1 MNMKIEGISDPIERF
16 EDFIKSYR
24 TEDGTYKYRVM
35 LQKMSLTGS
44 KSLVIDFEDLLR
56 FDPELAKKTLENPE
70 EFIKS
75 ASRAIKNVML
85 IEDPDYAKKI
95 EKFYPR
101 FKNLPEKISLRKI
114 RSHHIGQLVAIDG
127 IITRA
132 SEVKPQLIEAV
143 FECQR
148 CHEKI
153 VVLQEEGKYTPP
165 VQCTNP
171 TCRRKGPFKLIVEE
185 SKFIDWQKIRVQE
198 RPEDLPPGQ
207 LPRFIDAY
215 LKDDLVD
222 IARPGDRVTVIGILK
237 TSPEFGQRGRKTATF
252 RVFIETN
259 YVELTEKEA
268 ERLEI
273 APEEEQKILELAKD
287 QWIHKKIIRSIAPS
301 IYGYDDIKE
310 AIALLLFGGVPKTLP
325 DGMKIRGEPNILLV
339 GDPGT
344 AKSLTYSEHIIV
356 IDNEKSFLFKP
367 IGELID
373 AYMEKYRSYVERDGD
388 TEILTLKKI
397 GEKLYTVSIS
407 PISLE
412 PELRPI
418 KALIRHLAPKRVV
431 IARTKRGRE
440 AILTKDH
447 SLIGY
452 DDGRLVAVKPKDALK
467 MELLVPMLKK
477 IPSQFRRVMDSINI
491 GTRKLPL
498 DWETGYLIGFF
509 LGDGTVTLTSS
520 GERIELS
527 TCDNAIAHYI
537 DRIFRTKLGTQ
548 AYIYRRV
555 SDGLKTM
562 YRIIVYERD
571 IVKWFKANCIE
582 ACDIHTAKRKGY
594 ISRLKKVP
602 EFAYNAPEEF
612 ISGLISGLLDSDG
625 TILPSRYGVKKWRGE
640 VTIAT
645 TSRNLAYG
653 LSLLLTILGLTHTI
667 KHRKTRYKGETK
679 KYFKIN
685 IVDPAIPHVLKP
697 LNEVKASRLLK
708 VEATSIDYVDLI
720 PIPQGLVTVVGILG
734 MNRRNLGLR
743 NKAAEFRGKAYRGY
757 AGRRYAS
764 KMLTM
769 LEELAN
775 RSKAGPL
782 RELQTLKQLVNND
795 VMWDKL
801 TEIIE
806 VDITEIEPQHNKY
819 VYDISVENHE
829 NFVGGLGQVFLHN
842 SQLLRYVARIAP
854 RGIYTSGK
862 GSTAA
867 GLTAAV
873 IRDPETGGMSLE
885 AGALVLSDRGVACLH
900 GDSKV
905 LIDNEIVSI
914 GSLFDEQR
922 SFRALSGG
930 EVVEIC
936 ELNVNTIS
944 MDSSLKTTPSRSL
957 LIKRKKYNGE
967 ILEITLASG
976 FKVKVTPDHKLIDG
990 NTLEWKEAK
999 EFKEGDFIVAPL
1011 KLPENKEDIYLL
1023 DIIPDNWLVILG
1035 KEEKMELKRK
1045 ILATYKSLSEFNR
1058 KYNVSKDFLSGKSQI
1073 KAGKLRRILKD
1084 LGCYEEWRNK
1094 CLKYGRKASGEKLK
1108 VNKITPELAYFLGF
1122 VYGDGGATISR
1133 RRSRLSITQSLE
1145 NKKQIEVLKR
1155 MFYNFS
1161 QRKLGEYKRKSISL
1175 IRGKKVESENVILYV
1190 NSNLL
1195 AYIYSYIVG
1204 EGLKNLLK
1212 LPDEALKAFIAGCLD
1227 SDGCISIKRG
1237 RKSNKIYET
1246 VHIEFQLSNNEEEN
1260 EAFLLALRRF
1270 DCFAKLVKDKKI
1282 NKIIIT
1288 GREDAIRLLN
1298 VIKNYS
1304 VKIKSIPAKK
1314 HMVSSFSDKLPNV
1327 PVAKISDQIISSV
1340 NKSVLLERGIW
1351 STLYAYKNKKYQPS
1365 RQQLLKIKDRISVL
1379 LNKELLHQI
1388 ELLASRDYFL
1398 DKIVKIKAEKYSG
1411 YVYDLYVPKYHNFV
1425 CDGII
1430 VHNCIDEF
1438 DKMNPQDRVAIHEAM
1453 EQQSYHPFFEI
1464 TLADGT
1470 KVKIGDFVDDLFEQ
1484 FPDRKI
1490 DGINCEIL
1498 PVSDLNI
1505 EILTT
1510 DFDKIFKTKINRVSR
1525 HKAPSR
1531 FIKILYSNGR
1541 EVLVTPE
1548 HPIFVFENGEIK
1560 TISADKVKTGV
1571 FVPAVEE
1578 IEFKG
1583 SYRLDTD
1590 IANGRKKVILPETMQ
1605 GPIAGF
1611 LGYYVA
1617 EGYSYNGTAA
1627 EVGLSNTNQDIISSM
1642 KSVVEEVFGIS
1653 PIDYVNVNRTL
1664 RIVSKSLYN
1673 YMSKNFPELMK
1684 RSTDKRIPQKIF
1696 VAGTRERIEFLKTAF
1711 EGDGSIESEA
1721 IAYST
1726 SSKGLAED
1734 YQDLLLTLG
1743 IHSRICKDTYDA
1755 SKGTLKRCRYKVY
1768 ITGDSLKKFVDI
1780 IIPELKSHEKL
1791 KKLVERSEKTNRKHD
1806 VLPPYVGTMIIKCL
1820 KKLGMPY
1827 NGYFNEHINRNYG
1840 ITREVVNRYLDIIES
1855 RIKEIE
1861 KIIRDINDL
1870 RKLRQI
1876 IGYSQA
1882 KVAKLI
1888 NVTRSTVDYMERGG
1902 YDPEKRNNLLCKFK
1916 TTVLREIEEAKE
1928 IVNKIKRLK
1937 KFRWLR
1943 VKSVEV
1949 MNNCG
1954 ELGTEWVY
1962 DVTVEPTRNFISHGL
1977 VLHNTISIAKAG
1989 IVATLNARTAILAA
2003 ANPKLGR
2010 YDHYRPPA
2018 DNINLPPTILSRFDL
2033 IFILTDRPRVEVDKQ
2048 VAEHILALH
2057 QMRTVEPP
2065 IPPDLLRKYIA
2076 YARKNVHP
2084 VLTPEAAKRI
2094 EQFYLELRSIGE
2106 APASP
2111 VPITARQLEA
2121 LIRLA
2126 EAHARMALRDKVT
2139 VEDAEEAIRLM
2150 KLSLQ
2155 QVGIDSETGQ
2165 LDIDLI
2171 MTGHSK
2177 SQRDKMEKIL
2187 DLIDELGEDVDKAV
2201 PVSKLIERASI
2212 EGIDEE
2218 FVKRAIERMKKEG
2231 IIFEPRPGHVKKA

>member
-1 MNMKIEGISDPIERF
+1 MNMKIEGIFDPIERF

-44 KSLVIDFEDLLR
+44 KSLIIDFEDLLR

-70 EFIKS
+70 EFIES

-273 APEEEQKILELAKD
+273 TPEEEQKILELAKD

-325 DGMKIRGEPNILLV
+325 DGMRIRGEPNILLV

-344 AKSLTYSEHIIV
+344 AK
-356 IDNEKSFLFKP
+356 
-367 IGELID
+367 
-373 AYMEKYRSYVERDGD
+373 
-388 TEILTLKKI
+388 
-397 GEKLYTVSIS
+397 
-407 PISLE
+407 
-412 PELRPI
+412 
-418 KALIRHLAPKRVV
+418 
-431 IARTKRGRE
+431 
-440 AILTKDH
+440 
-447 SLIGY
+447 
-452 DDGRLVAVKPKDALK
+452 
-467 MELLVPMLKK
+467 
-477 IPSQFRRVMDSINI
+477 
-491 GTRKLPL
+491 
-498 DWETGYLIGFF
+498 
-509 LGDGTVTLTSS
+509 
-520 GERIELS
+520 
-527 TCDNAIAHYI
+527 
-537 DRIFRTKLGTQ
+537 
-548 AYIYRRV
+548 
-555 SDGLKTM
+555 
-562 YRIIVYERD
+562 
-571 IVKWFKANCIE
+571 
-582 ACDIHTAKRKGY
+582 
-594 ISRLKKVP
+594 
-602 EFAYNAPEEF
+602 
-612 ISGLISGLLDSDG
+612 
-625 TILPSRYGVKKWRGE
+625 
-640 VTIAT
+640 
-645 TSRNLAYG
+645 
-653 LSLLLTILGLTHTI
+653 
-667 KHRKTRYKGETK
+667 
-679 KYFKIN
+679 
-685 IVDPAIPHVLKP
+685 
-697 LNEVKASRLLK
+697 
-708 VEATSIDYVDLI
+708 
-720 PIPQGLVTVVGILG
+720 
-734 MNRRNLGLR
+734 
-743 NKAAEFRGKAYRGY
+743 
-757 AGRRYAS
+757 
-764 KMLTM
+764 
-769 LEELAN
+769 
-775 RSKAGPL
+775 
-782 RELQTLKQLVNND
+782 
-795 VMWDKL
+795 
-801 TEIIE
+801 
-806 VDITEIEPQHNKY
+806 
-819 VYDISVENHE
+819 
-829 NFVGGLGQVFLHN
+829 

-885 AGALVLSDRGVACLH
+885 AGALVLSDRGVA
-900 GDSKV
+900 
-905 LIDNEIVSI
+905 
-914 GSLFDEQR
+914 
-922 SFRALSGG
+922 
-930 EVVEIC
+930 
-936 ELNVNTIS
+936 
-944 MDSSLKTTPSRSL
+944 
-957 LIKRKKYNGE
+957 
-967 ILEITLASG
+967 
-976 FKVKVTPDHKLIDG
+976 
-990 NTLEWKEAK
+990 
-999 EFKEGDFIVAPL
+999 
-1011 KLPENKEDIYLL
+1011 
-1023 DIIPDNWLVILG
+1023 
-1035 KEEKMELKRK
+1035 
-1045 ILATYKSLSEFNR
+1045 
-1058 KYNVSKDFLSGKSQI
+1058 
-1073 KAGKLRRILKD
+1073 
-1084 LGCYEEWRNK
+1084 
-1094 CLKYGRKASGEKLK
+1094 
-1108 VNKITPELAYFLGF
+1108 
-1122 VYGDGGATISR
+1122 
-1133 RRSRLSITQSLE
+1133 
-1145 NKKQIEVLKR
+1145 
-1155 MFYNFS
+1155 
-1161 QRKLGEYKRKSISL
+1161 
-1175 IRGKKVESENVILYV
+1175 
-1190 NSNLL
+1190 
-1195 AYIYSYIVG
+1195 
-1204 EGLKNLLK
+1204 
-1212 LPDEALKAFIAGCLD
+1212 
-1227 SDGCISIKRG
+1227 
-1237 RKSNKIYET
+1237 
-1246 VHIEFQLSNNEEEN
+1246 
-1260 EAFLLALRRF
+1260 
-1270 DCFAKLVKDKKI
+1270 
-1282 NKIIIT
+1282 
-1288 GREDAIRLLN
+1288 
-1298 VIKNYS
+1298 
-1304 VKIKSIPAKK
+1304 
-1314 HMVSSFSDKLPNV
+1314 
-1327 PVAKISDQIISSV
+1327 
-1340 NKSVLLERGIW
+1340 
-1351 STLYAYKNKKYQPS
+1351 
-1365 RQQLLKIKDRISVL
+1365 
-1379 LNKELLHQI
+1379 
-1388 ELLASRDYFL
+1388 
-1398 DKIVKIKAEKYSG
+1398 
-1411 YVYDLYVPKYHNFV
+1411 
-1425 CDGII
+1425 
-1430 VHNCIDEF
+1430 CIDEF

-1605 GPIAGF
+1605 GPIARF

-1768 ITGDSLKKFVDI
+1768 ITGDSLKKFVDN

-1855 RIKEIE
+1855 KIKEIE

-1870 RKLRQI
+1870 RKLRQT

-1949 MNNCG
+1949 VSNRG

-1962 DVTVEPTRNFISHGL
+1962 DITVEPTRNFISHGL

-2010 YDHYRPPA
+2010 YDPYRPPV

-2065 IPPDLLRKYIA
+2065 IPPDILRKYIA

-2094 EQFYLELRSIGE
+2094 EQFYLELRSVGE
-2106 APASP
+2106 APTSP

-2139 VEDAEEAIRLM
+2139 AEDAEEAIRLM

-2187 DLIDELGEDVDKAV
+2187 DLIDELGEDVDKAI
-2201 PVSKLIERASI
+2201 PVSKLIERANV

-2231 IIFEPRPGHVKKA
+2231 IIFEPRPGFVKKA